1 VPVGNGRLLFQMGD
15 VLPNPEWGRLKEKV
29 MRKRITLAAAAALFS
44 AAALMSGPAQAMPFG
59 SPSGVLGAAEA
70 VNPIEKTACWRYGWH
85 GWGWYPC
92 GYVVRP
98 GYGYY
103 GGGWRRGYGYGWRGH
118 GWRRW

>member
-1 VPVGNGRLLFQMGD
+1 MGD
-15 VLPNPEWGRLKEKV
+15 VLPNPEWGRLKEEV

-44 AAALMSGPAQAMPFG
+44 AAALLSGPTQAMPFG

-70 VNPIEKTACWRYGWH
+70 INPIEKTACWRYGWH

-103 GGGWRRGYGYGWRGH
+103 GGWRRGYGYGWRGR